1 MNDEAVH
8 SKTIIA
14 QDFLSGAW
22 SALNEHHR
30 TSEVITDVTVF
41 LHDIFLYIHSHERI
55 KSFLGHVSQWH
66 EIKQT
71 LRTFFTG
78 KVYSLV
84 ECVFP

>member
-8 SKTIIA
+8 SKTMIA
-14 QDFLSGAW
+14 QDFLLRAW

-41 LHDIFLYIHSHERI
+41 LQDIFLYIHSHERI
-55 KSFLGHVSQWH
+55 KSFLGHVSQWY

-71 LRTFFTG
+71 LRAFFTG
-78 KVYSLV
+78 KFYSLV
-84 ECVFP
+84 VCVFS